1 MANLDRADRVAT
13 VPNDSTSWG
22 LALYASCC
30 RSSEINYHQQCAA
43 SMKMYITVSSSVVY
57 TNSTMRQCVYS
68 GEAKFTMIHVR
79 LRHLL
84 NIHKQSVSYLRS
96 NKNKGVHHTNKTR

>member
-1 MANLDRADRVAT
+1 
-13 VPNDSTSWG
+13 
-22 LALYASCC
+22 
-30 RSSEINYHQQCAA
+30 
-43 SMKMYITVSSSVVY
+43 MKMYITVSSSVVY

-96 NKNKGVHHTNKTR
+96 NKNKGVHHTNKTRWKKNKKDSLGLSPNPNS